1 MRKRASSLS
10 FSTAAQLSDEAE
22 RKARALRE
30 IEADRS
36 LVKAR
41 IERERIVREARE
53 QAARKRE
60 AAEKE
65 AERQTMA
72 EEDEG
77 NEDGDG
83 GKTATAGGP
92 RMRSDTV
99 AGEGGATDDEE
110 EEVEFRGFSGKGQR
124 LG

>member
-60 AAEKE
+60 E